1 MHGSSWT
8 GIGRAVKI
16 VLLDEAQE
24 RFQAEDRWWRE
35 HRDARELFVTE
46 FQEVGKKMTAE
57 WVAKAIPSVFCT
69 VAQPVLVVPAEL
81 ESSED
86 AGVGAVAKT
95 MRGARPA
102 DPRFSGAP
110 PPSIAENSTVACA
123 TDTVASR

>member
-1 MHGSSWT
+1 MTVAPVVPGTS
-8 GIGRAVKI
+8 V
-16 VLLDEAQE
+16 VV
-24 RFQAEDRWWRE
+24 
-35 HRDARELFVTE
+35 VTAAMP
-46 FQEVGKKMTAE
+46 FAAE